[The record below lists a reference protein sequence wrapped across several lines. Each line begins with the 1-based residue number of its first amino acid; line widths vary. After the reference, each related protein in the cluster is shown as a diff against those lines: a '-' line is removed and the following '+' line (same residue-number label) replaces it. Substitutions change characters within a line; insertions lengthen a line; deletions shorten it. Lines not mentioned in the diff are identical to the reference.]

1 MISTNHPVDL
11 YNIGNRRLSSMLTF
25 TAQDF
30 LAEEMEQEPMNSE
43 AISTKN
49 AMLEKAYENETAFH
63 GTSVISESTMK
74 RPYVSDEEDMS
85 YSMTR
90 EVNPLKR
97 ARSVSE
103 ETEIVDQNRAPES
116 VQSFSKTRT
125 RYGGARKPAF
135 SYYNEEKEEKEE
147 RKKKTG
153 RKKKPKGSPRR
164 PLSAYNIFFKEERIR
179 ILASLPKQDATVKK
193 GARVRKNRNPHHKIS
208 FATLGKTIGS
218 RWKQIDKASRAHYEA
233 LAKKDS
239 ERYAREMKA
248 FQKKQ
253 DSSTEDEMCKPPS
266 LPKSCE
272 SIGTI
277 GTMTENFSAAVP
289 AESSNE
295 TFSWHTNVEAQ
306 PVASIP
312 KNPGTTRLSNVEAQ
326 SVASIPQNPV
336 TTRLSNLEPIP
347 TNEALSNNSTI
358 LPNWLHGFNFDEFDV
373 FSS

>member
-11 YNIGNRRLSSMLTF
+11 YNTSNRRLSSMLTF

-43 AISTKN
+43 AISTKD
-49 AMLEKAYENETAFH
+49 AMLGKAYENETAYQY
-63 GTSVISESTMK
+63 TSANSESTMK
-74 RPYVSDEEDMS
+74 RPYVSDEEDMNMR

-90 EVNPLKR
+90 DVNPLKR

-103 ETEIVDQNRAPES
+103 ETEFVDHNRAPES

-125 RYGGARKPAF
+125 RSGGARKPAF
-135 SYYNEEKEEKEE
+135 SYYNEEKEEKEKEE

-277 GTMTENFSAAVP
+277 GATTENFSAAVP
-289 AESSNE
+289 APESSNE

-306 PVASIP
+306 PVAS
-312 KNPGTTRLSNVEAQ
+312 V
-326 SVASIPQNPV
+326 PQNPM
-336 TTRLSNLEPIP
+336 TSRLSNLEPIP
-347 TNEALSNNSTI
+347 TNEAMSNNSTI

>member
-1 MISTNHPVDL
+1 MITTTNYLVDTDI
-11 YNIGNRRLSSMLTF
+11 YNISNRRLSSMLTF
-25 TAQDF
+25 TDKDF
-30 LAEEMEQEPMNSE
+30 CVLEEMEQEPNSE
-43 AISTKN
+43 
-49 AMLEKAYENETAFH
+49 AMLEKEKACESVETAYQYFP
-63 GTSVISESTMK
+63 TSANSESTLK

-90 EVNPLKR
+90 DVNPLKR
-97 ARSVSE
+97 ARSVSG
-103 ETEIVDQNRAPES
+103 ETEFVDQNRAQES

-125 RYGGARKPAF
+125 RSGGARKCLKPAF
-135 SYYNEEKEEKEE
+135 TYYSEEKEDKEVH
-147 RKKKTG
+147 KKKTG

-193 GARVRKNRNPHHKIS
+193 GSRVRKNRNPHHKIS

-218 RWKQIDKASRAHYEA
+218 RWKQIDKASRAHYEE

-253 DSSTEDEMCKPPS
+253 DSSTEDGMCKPPS

-272 SIGTI
+272 RIGAA
-277 GTMTENFSAAVP
+277 TENFSAAVP
-289 AESSNE
+289 APESSNE
-295 TFSWHTNVEAQ
+295 TFSWYTNAEAQ
-306 PVASIP
+306 PVAS
-312 KNPGTTRLSNVEAQ
+312 V
-326 SVASIPQNPV
+326 PQNPV
-336 TTRLSNLEPIP
+336 ASRLSNLEPIP

>member
-1 MISTNHPVDL
+1 MFHKFTNQKKEKESSYSQKISSNRPVDL
-11 YNIGNRRLSSMLTF
+11 YNISNRRLSSMLTF

-30 LAEEMEQEPMNSE
+30 LGEMEQEPNSE
-43 AISTKN
+43 
-49 AMLEKAYENETAFH
+49 AMLEKAKAYETGLFP
-63 GTSVISESTMK
+63 TSANSDSTMK

-90 EVNPLKR
+90 DVNPLKR

-103 ETEIVDQNRAPES
+103 ETEFVDQNRAEES

-125 RYGGARKPAF
+125 RSGGARKPAV
-135 SYYNEEKEEKEE
+135 SYYNEEKEEKEKEE

-193 GARVRKNRNPHHKIS
+193 GCRVRKNRNPHHKIS

-218 RWKQIDKASRAHYEA
+218 RWKQIDKASRAHYET

-272 SIGTI
+272 RIGAT
-277 GTMTENFSAAVP
+277 TENFSAAVP
-289 AESSNE
+289 APESSNE
-295 TFSWHTNVEAQ
+295 TFSWYTNAEAQ
-306 PVASIP
+306 PVAS
-312 KNPGTTRLSNVEAQ
+312 V
-326 SVASIPQNPV
+326 PQNPV
-336 TTRLSNLEPIP
+336 TSSLSNLEPIP

>member
-11 YNIGNRRLSSMLTF
+11 YNISNRRLSSMLTF
-25 TAQDF
+25 TDQDF
-30 LAEEMEQEPMNSE
+30 RVEEMEQEPMNSE
-43 AISTKN
+43 AITTN
-49 AMLEKAYENETAFH
+49 QVFEKAYYETAYN
-63 GTSVISESTMK
+63 SESTMK

-85 YSMTR
+85 YFMTTD
-90 EVNPLKR
+90 VNPLKR

-103 ETEIVDQNRAPES
+103 ETEFVDQNRAQES

-125 RYGGARKPAF
+125 RSGGARKPAV
-135 SYYNEEKEEKEE
+135 SYYNEEKEEKEKEE

-193 GARVRKNRNPHHKIS
+193 GSRVRKNRSPHHKIS

-218 RWKQIDKASRAHYEA
+218 RWKQIDKASRAHYDA

-253 DSSTEDEMCKPPS
+253 DSSTEDVCKPPS

-272 SIGTI
+272 RIGAT
-277 GTMTENFSAAVP
+277 TENFSTAVP
-289 AESSNE
+289 APESSNE
-295 TFSWHTNVEAQ
+295 TFSWHTNAEAQ
-306 PVASIP
+306 LVAS
-312 KNPGTTRLSNVEAQ
+312 G
-326 SVASIPQNPV
+326 PQNPV
-336 TTRLSNLEPIP
+336 TSRLSNLEPIP